1 MLYTKYQGFNIVAAQ
16 LLWLCKWAPEIQF
29 YYTCT
34 LLLFP
39 PVREMC
45 MCVLVQLMWTVCA
58 YIKVVSGTESRIWNR
73 LKGRGVSCL
82 FVLDCSHSP
91 DQPREET
98 GPLC

>member
-1 MLYTKYQGFNIVAAQ
+1 MS
-16 LLWLCKWAPEIQF
+16 
-29 YYTCT
+29 
-34 LLLFP
+34 
-39 PVREMC
+39 
-45 MCVLVQLMWTVCA
+45 A